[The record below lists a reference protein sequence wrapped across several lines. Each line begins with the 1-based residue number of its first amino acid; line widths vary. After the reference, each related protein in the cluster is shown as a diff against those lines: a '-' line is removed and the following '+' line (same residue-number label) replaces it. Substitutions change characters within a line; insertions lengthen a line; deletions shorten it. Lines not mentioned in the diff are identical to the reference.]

1 MSTRPY
7 DVRLYLPDL
16 MEMVDNPLP
25 STAVLFVSSDTA
37 HELPPNI
44 VTSVVTLTVRESTP
58 VTYNRN
64 YRIYTCI
71 RTCTYTLYK

>member
-1 MSTRPY
+1 MAAFIVLTNLPIIIYLAKLSTRPY

-16 MEMVDNPLP
+16 VEMVDNPLP

-44 VTSVVTLTVRESTP
+44 VTSVITLTVS
-58 VTYNRN
+58 
-64 YRIYTCI
+64 
-71 RTCTYTLYK
+71 